1 MNIESLYYFS
11 ELAKDLHITRTAE
24 RIHISQQ
31 TLSNH
36 IMRLE
41 EYYGVKLL
49 NRHPKLSL
57 TYAGEFVLRYAQQ
70 LIRNNENLQ
79 DILADIK
86 HAKRGLI
93 AFGASTLRMNSCL
106 PYILPIFTEKYPLV
120 EVDLTEATTDILEK
134 IILAGDLD
142 LAISLSHKNNSNL
155 IKQHMMRDQV
165 YLCITDSL
173 LKKTFHHESEKIKKK
188 SLQGANL
195 VDFAQLSFCIL
206 KNHLG
211 QTIQNCF
218 RDAGFIPKKYMT
230 SQYIQIAT
238 AIGSKGV
245 AAFFATRTS
254 LINQKDNFI
263 EPVNAF
269 PLVGKDGPII
279 QDVQLIQHKDRYL
292 TKPCLYFKELLL
304 QYGEEIESLDI
315 EELTK

>member
-11 ELAKDLHITRTAE
+11 ELARDLHITRTAE

-41 EYYGVKLL
+41 DYYGVKLL

-57 TYAGEFVLRYAQQ
+57 TYAGEFVLRYSQQ
-70 LIRNNENLQ
+70 LIRENENLQ

-86 HAKRGLI
+86 HEKRGLI

-106 PYILPIFTEKYPLV
+106 PYILPVFTEKYPLV
-120 EVDLTEATTDILEK
+120 EIKLTEATTDILEK
-134 IILAGDLD
+134 IVLAGDLD
-142 LAISLSHKNNSNL
+142 IAIALSQSENPNL
-155 IKQHMMRDQV
+155 IKKHMMWDQV

-173 LKKTFHHESEKIKKK
+173 LKKTFHDDSEKIKRK
-188 SLQGANL
+188 SRQGVNL
-195 VDFAQLSFCIL
+195 ADFAQLPFCIL
-206 KNHLG
+206 DNRLG
-211 QTIQNCF
+211 DTIQNCF
-218 RDAGFIPKKYMT
+218 KEAGFTPLPYLT
-230 SQYIQIAT
+230 SQHIQIAT
-238 AIGSKGV
+238 AIGAKGV

-254 LINQKDNFI
+254 LLNQKDTFT

-269 PLVGKDGPII
+269 PLINKGKPII

-292 TKPCLYFKELLL
+292 SKQGLYFQELLL
-304 QYGEEIESLDI
+304 QYGQEIESLSI
-315 EELTK
+315 EELTQ